1 MKVIVAI
8 DSLKGSLSSLQAGA
22 AAKAGILRAIPAATV
37 SIKLGSAH
45 CLTYVTQSFGGHQK
59 IVWRSPKDC
68 LAFANRLSGICP
80 IIKEKE
86 EKSEARSAEIS
97 PS

>member
-1 MKVIVAI
+1 MKGYAI
-8 DSLKGSLSSLQAGA
+8 TLDDIPLSNTLLSP
-22 AAKAGILRAIPAATV
+22 IHNMCE
-37 SIKLGSAH
+37 LGSAH

-86 EKSEARSAEIS
+86 EKSEAVSNKS
-97 PS
+97 TPC

>member
-1 MKVIVAI
+1 MKGYAI
-8 DSLKGSLSSLQAGA
+8 TLDDIPLSNTLLSP
-22 AAKAGILRAIPAATV
+22 IHDMCE
-37 SIKLGSAH
+37 LGSAH
-45 CLTYVTQSFGGHQK
+45 CLTYVMQSFGGHQK

-86 EKSEARSAEIS
+86 EKSEAVSNKS
-97 PS
+97 TPC

>member
-1 MKVIVAI
+1 MKGYAI
-8 DSLKGSLSSLQAGA
+8 TLDDIPLSNTLLSP
-22 AAKAGILRAIPAATV
+22 IHDICE
-37 SIKLGSAH
+37 LGSAH

-86 EKSEARSAEIS
+86 EKSEAVSNKS
-97 PS
+97 TPC

>member
-1 MKVIVAI
+1 MKGYAI
-8 DSLKGSLSSLQAGA
+8 TRDDIPLSNTLLSP
-22 AAKAGILRAIPAATV
+22 IHDMCE
-37 SIKLGSAH
+37 LGSAH

-86 EKSEARSAEIS
+86 EKSEAVSNKS
-97 PS
+97 TPC

>member
-1 MKVIVAI
+1 MKGYAI
-8 DSLKGSLSSLQAGA
+8 TLDDIPLSNTLLSP
-22 AAKAGILRAIPAATV
+22 IHDV
-37 SIKLGSAH
+37 CELGSAH

-68 LAFANRLSGICP
+68 LAFANRLSGICHTRP

-86 EKSEARSAEIS
+86 EKSEAVSNKS
-97 PS
+97 TPC

>member
-1 MKVIVAI
+1 MKGYAI
-8 DSLKGSLSSLQAGA
+8 TLDDIPLSNTLLSP
-22 AAKAGILRAIPAATV
+22 IHDMCE
-37 SIKLGSAH
+37 LGSAH

-59 IVWRSPKDC
+59 IVWRSSKDC

-86 EKSEARSAEIS
+86 EKSEAVSNKS
-97 PS
+97 TPC

>member
-1 MKVIVAI
+1 MKGYAI
-8 DSLKGSLSSLQAGA
+8 TLDDIPLSYTL
-22 AAKAGILRAIPAATV
+22 LFPMHNMC
-37 SIKLGSAH
+37 KLGSAY

-68 LAFANRLSGICP
+68 LAFANRSSGICHTMPVFCP

-86 EKSEARSAEIS
+86 EKSEAVSNKS
-97 PS
+97 TPC

>member
-1 MKVIVAI
+1 MKGYAI
-8 DSLKGSLSSLQAGA
+8 TLDDIPLSNTLLSP
-22 AAKAGILRAIPAATV
+22 IHDMCE
-37 SIKLGSAH
+37 LGSAH

-68 LAFANRLSGICP
+68 LEFANRLSGICP

-86 EKSEARSAEIS
+86 EKSEAVSNKS
-97 PS
+97 TPC

>member
-1 MKVIVAI
+1 MKGYAI
-8 DSLKGSLSSLQAGA
+8 TLDDIPLSNTLLSP
-22 AAKAGILRAIPAATV
+22 IHDMCE
-37 SIKLGSAH
+37 LGSAH

-86 EKSEARSAEIS
+86 EKSEAVSNKS
-97 PS
+97 TPC

>member
-1 MKVIVAI
+1 MKGYAI
-8 DSLKGSLSSLQAGA
+8 TLDDIPLANTLLSP
-22 AAKAGILRAIPAATV
+22 IHDMCE
-37 SIKLGSAH
+37 LGSAH

-86 EKSEARSAEIS
+86 EKSEAVSNKS
-97 PS
+97 TPC

>member
-1 MKVIVAI
+1 MKGYAI
-8 DSLKGSLSSLQAGA
+8 TLDDIPLSNTLLSP
-22 AAKAGILRAIPAATV
+22 IHDMCE
-37 SIKLGSAH
+37 LGSAH
-45 CLTYVTQSFGGHQK
+45 CLTYITQSFGGHQK

-86 EKSEARSAEIS
+86 EKSEAVSNKS
-97 PS
+97 TPC

>member
-1 MKVIVAI
+1 MKGYAI
-8 DSLKGSLSSLQAGA
+8 TLDDIPLSNTLLSP
-22 AAKAGILRAIPAATV
+22 IHDMCE
-37 SIKLGSAH
+37 LGSAH

-80 IIKEKE
+80 RPIIKEKE
-86 EKSEARSAEIS
+86 EKSEAVSNKS
-97 PS
+97 TPC